1 MIRIFI
7 ILLLIV
13 VLCLA
18 LRWFLKTPPTLL
30 ARYIRY
36 LSLAAIMAIF
46 LVLAATGRLNWLFAL
61 LGVAVAFSV
70 RMMPVLLRYAP
81 YLQKLWFTY
90 KTGKQGGSGQSG
102 RVNPKGR
109 MSVEEAYEIL
119 GLTQGASKE
128 EIIMAH
134 RRLMQKLHPDRGGS
148 DYLAS
153 RINQAKETLLKT

>member
-7 ILLLIV
+7 ILVLIV
-13 VLCLA
+13 LSCLV
-18 LRWFLKTPPTLL
+18 LRWFLKTPPKVM

-36 LSLAAIMAIF
+36 IGLTVVVGIVF
-46 LVLAATGRLNWLFAL
+46 YLAATGRLNWLFAL
-61 LGVAVAFSV
+61 LGVAAAFCV
-70 RMMPVLLRYAP
+70 RMFPVLLRYAP
-81 YLQKLWFTY
+81 YLQKLWY
-90 KTGKQGGSGQSG
+90 SYRAGKQGGSTQH
-102 RVNPKGR
+102 RRANPKGR

-119 GLTQGASKE
+119 GLNPGASKE

-153 RINQAKETLLKT
+153 RINQAKETLLKS